1 MEIRMTRSRVFAQAT
16 EIAPTTDESVPN
28 DRRAGTL
35 EDLLQRGYRF
45 AFSLTHDAAR
55 AEDVLQ
61 EAWVSVLRARGPH
74 TVGYL
79 FATIRSRFVDQYRR
93 ELIAP
98 TESLDAHPHLAA
110 EAEATFWTERCQSV
124 PVHAAL
130 HRAMASLRPEE
141 RAVLVLSAVE
151 GYTAREI
158 GELLDAPRGTVLSLM
173 HRTRVKL
180 RRWFQDN
187 PKEEKA

>member
-1 MEIRMTRSRVFAQAT
+1 MTRSRLSAQAT
-16 EIAPTTDESVPN
+16 EAEPTRDLSMPKG
-28 DRRAGTL
+28 RRVGTL
-35 EDLLQRGYRF
+35 EDLLKRGYRF
-45 AFSLTHDAAR
+45 AFSLSHDGAR
-55 AEDVLQ
+55 AEDLLQ

-79 FATIRSRFVDQYRR
+79 FATIRTRFVDQYRR
-93 ELIAP
+93 ELIVP
-98 TESLDAHPHLAA
+98 TESLDTQPHLAA
-110 EAEATFWTERCQSV
+110 EAEARFWNEPCQSV
-124 PVHAAL
+124 PEHAAL
-130 HRAMASLRPEE
+130 HRAMGRLRPEE

-180 RRWFQDN
+180 RRWLQDN
-187 PKEEKA
+187 PNQERS